1 MASGENCEDCKVVRI
16 ARIASSTEQLS
27 EQPPERES
35 NSWSGL
41 GLESTFRR
49 KLRIELL

>member
-1 MASGENCEDCKVVRI
+1 MASGENCKDCKVVRI
-16 ARIASSTEQLS
+16 ARIASSTELS